1 MKTNKVIK
9 GGTTALQTLSCY
21 RWKEVSAQRW
31 QTKWFT
37 RVIVAAA
44 IIDTLDSLKLNYLKV
59 SSAKPKELAE
69 AKRALLASN

>member
-1 MKTNKVIK
+1 MADN
-9 GGTTALQTLSCY
+9 
-21 RWKEVSAQRW
+21 
-31 QTKWFT
+31 KWFT

-69 AKRALLASN
+69 ASEPCWQVTDPD